1 MLFEKSLGC
10 GFSFANNLTDL
21 AVGKQ
26 QQVLTLNSQLVS
38 LNLELRNKNGNFLC
52 GVKSFKV
59 LPNPERLL
67 QYYFFTPSNSKISE
81 TGR

>member
-10 GFSFANNLTDL
+10 SFSFAYSLSYL
-21 AVGKQ
+21 AVSKQ
-26 QQVLTLNSQLVS
+26 QQGFTRPGQLIS
-38 LNLELRNKNGNFLC
+38 LNLKFLYLDGDFLG

-67 QYYFFTPSNSKISE
+67 QYYFFTPSNLKISE
-81 TGR
+81 TDW

>member
-10 GFSFANNLTDL
+10 GFGIANNLTDL
-21 AVGKQ
+21 AVGFQ

-59 LPNPERLL
+59 LSNPERLVTFW
-67 QYYFFTPSNSKISE
+67 Q
-81 TGR
+81 

>member
-1 MLFEKSLGC
+1 M
-10 GFSFANNLTDL
+10 GF
-21 AVGKQ
+21 Q

-67 QYYFFTPSNSKISE
+67 PYYFFTPSNLKISE
-81 TGR
+81 TD

>member
-1 MLFEKSLGC
+1 MLFEKPLGC

-21 AVGKQ
+21 AMGKQ
-26 QQVLTLNSQLVS
+26 QQVLTRPGQLITF
-38 LNLELRNKNGNFLC
+38 NLKLMDNNGDFLC

-59 LPNPERLL
+59 LPNPEHLL